1 MLSELKGFE
10 LVATLVLE
18 FKKIQSDDTT
28 LCSTFHWNSKTE
40 PIINKTGI
48 RDVFQSIYSNI
59 MSNTQKSLGQDSD
72 WIIDSVIDHSLDISN
87 YNQLP
92 GSNYFKLP
100 KELDYP
106 TTV

>member
-1 MLSELKGFE
+1 M
-10 LVATLVLE
+10 ATLVLE
-18 FKKIQSDDTT
+18 FKKIQSNDTT
-28 LCSTFHWNSKTE
+28 LCSTFHWNSKIE
-40 PIINKTGI
+40 SIINKTDI
-48 RDVFQSIYSNI
+48 HDVFQSIYSNI